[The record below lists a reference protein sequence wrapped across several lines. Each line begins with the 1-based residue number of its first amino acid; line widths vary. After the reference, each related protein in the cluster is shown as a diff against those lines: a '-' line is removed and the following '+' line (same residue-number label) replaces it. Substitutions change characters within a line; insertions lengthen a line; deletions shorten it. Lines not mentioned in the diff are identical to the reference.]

1 MKRIAWTLA
10 LTLLTA
16 PGVASAQE
24 AKAPLV
30 NPEAGVPVFAGDITD
45 RPYTVIG
52 EVKAGVRKAT
62 IFSKS
67 SSEGKIYRE
76 LWERARKMGGCG
88 DQRDIWR
95 IARDRGELGQDEC
108 HRHRGEVYGRGKV
121 KGEAASFPPSPR
133 TWSGVHR
140 AARRGA

>member
-1 MKRIAWTLA
+1 MKRNAWTLA

-24 AKAPLV
+24 AKAPLL
-30 NPEAGVPVFAGDITD
+30 NPGAGVPVFAGDITD

-76 LWERARKMGGCG
+76 LWERARKMGA
-88 DQRDIWR
+88 DAVIN
-95 IARDRGELGQDEC
+95 ATYGESHVTAVSWGKTNASGTAVKFTDEA
-108 HRHRGEVYGRGKV
+108 K
-121 KGEAASFPPSPR
+121 
-133 TWSGVHR
+133 
-140 AARRGA
+140 